1 VSPVVGSSGD
11 SKSTIRIFS
20 FVSKAASDS
29 ESVDGRDCEGG
40 GGGRRR
46 SSSSSRFSLTSFS
59 MEEEGIFG
67 EG

>member
-1 VSPVVGSSGD
+1 
-11 SKSTIRIFS
+11 
-20 FVSKAASDS
+20 
-29 ESVDGRDCEGG
+29 VDGRDCEGG